1 MNTYIYSNEH
11 TKSMVLADLE
21 EWNPWWRDGKV
32 PSELAG
38 RPRHLTGRIIDLLG
52 QPEVV
57 NLVGVRRSGKSTIM
71 YQVVERL
78 LSSGT
83 PPQNVLMV
91 NFEDPA
97 LDGDSL
103 GSILSEHRQ
112 RYAPKGMCYVLL
124 DEVQRSKGWERW
136 VLREYERKRPF
147 RFLVSGST
155 THVLRGELATL
166 LTGRTRTVRAY
177 PLTFP
182 EYLEFQ
188 GRPLDGALGS
198 ELRDLALHHLGN
210 YLEIGGFP
218 RAVLSAPSSRRG
230 LLDDYFHDIITR
242 DVARVH
248 GIDLTDVE
256 ALAAHILAN
265 VGNLLSLRSMGD
277 AVSLSPNTVKAYIEH
292 LAAAHLIVPVYHL
305 SWKTK
310 PTVQEQTPS
319 KYFCIDPGL
328 RNAVS
333 KRHSDDSGRLLENA
347 VCVELVRR
355 GSKVHYWKGR
365 REVDFVVGV
374 PPGPFIPMNVSFGEF
389 VPDREYDGLEEIQR
403 TLKRGIGRPVLLSR
417 VEPSPRDWVDA
428 HLVWRWLLEPADHD
442 DRF

>member
-1 MNTYIYSNEH
+1 MAI
-11 TKSMVLADLE
+11 ADLE

-32 PSELAG
+32 PSDLAG
-38 RPRHLTGRIIDLLG
+38 RPRQLTERIIDLLG

-97 LDGDSL
+97 LVGDSL
-103 GSILSEHRQ
+103 GSMLSEHRQ
-112 RYAPKGMCYVLL
+112 RYAPRGLTYVLL
-124 DEVQRSKGWERW
+124 DEVQRSNGWERW
-136 VLREYERKRPF
+136 VLREYERKKPF

-155 THVLRGELATL
+155 THVIRSELATL

-177 PLTFP
+177 PLTFR

-188 GRPLDGALGS
+188 GRPLDGLIGS

-218 RAVLSAPSSRRG
+218 RAVLSAAPSRRG

-265 VGNLLSLRSMGD
+265 VGNLLSLRSMGE
-277 AVSLSPNTVKAYIEH
+277 AVSLAPNTVKAYIEH
-292 LAAAHLIVPVYHL
+292 LAAAYLIVPVDHL
-305 SWKTK
+305 SFKTK
-310 PTVQEQTPS
+310 PKVQEQTPS
-319 KYFCIDPGL
+319 KYFCIDTGL

-333 KRHSDDSGRLLENA
+333 KRHSADAGRLLENA

-374 PPGPFIPMNVSFGEF
+374 PPGPFIPMNVSFGEV
-389 VPDREYDGLEEIQR
+389 VPDREHDGLEEIR
-403 TLKRGIGRPVLLSR
+403 KTLKRGIGRPVLLSR
-417 VEPSPRDWVDA
+417 VETPQRDWVDN
-428 HLVWRWLLEPADHD
+428 HLVWKWLLEPDTPD
-442 DRF
+442 DRVG